1 MPKVGEDYFSKKR
14 ADILNAAVVILK
26 KKPLYE
32 MTMLDVIHEAGLSKG
47 GIYRYFKDIDDLL
60 VEMIN
65 RETLASSYQ
74 DAIQEILSGSL
85 KSTEKLDSLLMLLAR
100 HIDESPD
107 IVGKIQFEL
116 TVLHANHPDRA
127 NLIMSKLKENE
138 QGQYLVASLFQQII
152 KGIASGEFTPVAP
165 VEEIF
170 TLIRITI
177 EGLVKVIVLERSYG
191 EMTRTVSPQ
200 QIMRLFSQNLQGLL
214 KGQ

>member
-32 MTMLDVIHEAGLSKG
+32 MTMLDIIHEAGLSKG

-65 RETLASSYQ
+65 RETLESPYQ
-74 DAIQEILSGSL
+74 DAINEILI
-85 KSTEKLDSLLMLLAR
+85 STLNATEALDALLMLLAR

-116 TVLHANHPDRA
+116 TVLHANHPNRA
-127 NLIMSKLKENE
+127 NQIMSRLTENE
-138 QGQYLVASLFQQII
+138 QGQHLVASLFQQIM
-152 KGIASGEFTPVAP
+152 KGIASGEFTPIVP

-170 TLIRITI
+170 TLIRVTI

-200 QIMRLFSQNLQGLL
+200 QMMRLFSQSLQSLL
-214 KGQ
+214 KGH